1 MSGGQ
6 VVNSA
11 VRVPEQPFARA
22 RSFLCVKIYCSPAD
36 ALAIRAAGRQSL
48 SRAVRPCCVHQ
59 TNILAPKTRAWPDGG
74 RASCPH
80 IKRRC
85 CGEQTT
91 AYTRVVLRMRGRFF
105 GLSFRKP
112 PMRGGAP
119 PFLWASKGLAPDL
132 DRRPL
137 SRRTGRQDGRF
148 LKRLGRLFSDFGAL
162 FLNRNGR
169 EAVLALP
176 LPLAK
181 TDRTVDGG
189 A

>member
-22 RSFLCVKIYCSPAD
+22 RLALRVKIYCSPAD

-59 TNILAPKTRAWPDGG
+59 TNIPAPKTA
-74 RASCPH
+74 
-80 IKRRC
+80 
-85 CGEQTT
+85 
-91 AYTRVVLRMRGRFF
+91 RGRTT
-105 GLSFRKP
+105 GAHDVTHKKALPQRTDDCIHPFRFANAEPFLRFILPKAADEG
-112 PMRGGAP
+112 GGAP

-137 SRRTGRQDGRF
+137 PRRTGRQDGRF
-148 LKRLGRLFSDFGAL
+148 LKRLGRLFSGIGAL

-169 EAVLALP
+169 EAVLGLP